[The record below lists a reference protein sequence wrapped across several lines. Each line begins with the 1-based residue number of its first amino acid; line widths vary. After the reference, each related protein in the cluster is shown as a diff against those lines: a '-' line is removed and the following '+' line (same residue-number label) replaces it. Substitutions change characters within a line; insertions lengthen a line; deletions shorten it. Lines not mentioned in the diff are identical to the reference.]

1 MTLPPPKYQVLSIFK
16 NSLGT
21 IVGTYFNCTPP
32 VADHKGHLSDLT
44 QNCLA
49 ISDFDMIFQYVF
61 SRWGGSTAYSTMFQE
76 ARITDLLVPRDKYYL
91 ANAGFAT

>member
-1 MTLPPPKYQVLSIFK
+1 MPFYTDKVHLPCEDDPTSSKISK
-16 NSLGT
+16 NTKFCPFLKT
-21 IVGTYFNCTPP
+21 HC
-32 VADHKGHLSDLT
+32 H
-44 QNCLA
+44 A

-61 SRWGGSTAYSTMFQE
+61 SRWDGSTAYSTMFQE